1 MLQSHKVAQESALVL
16 ATDIIFHNRLWKFL
30 SFLFNSKPVS
40 MVKIVCS
47 TGRSEPSKGLGE
59 KVEDGVQRWQ
69 MQNHASWEEKPEK

>member
-30 SFLFNSKPVS
+30 SFLFNSKLVS

-47 TGRSEPSKGLGE
+47 IKKLYSLIWQNFEFFWKYCYVAE
-59 KVEDGVQRWQ
+59 QRR
-69 MQNHASWEEKPEK
+69 

>member
-30 SFLFNSKPVS
+30 SFLFNSKSVS

-47 TGRSEPSKGLGE
+47 IQKLYSLIWQNFEFFWKYCYVAE
-59 KVEDGVQRWQ
+59 QRR
-69 MQNHASWEEKPEK
+69 